1 MRVNKYPVVM
11 EVNSIN
17 VESVTSWLKKAD
29 FHVNNE
35 NYYSDR
41 GFYVLQDGIAK
52 LTPVLPNIPLF
63 YCGSRDYLFK
73 AVARINDEDDLNQWF
88 CNENGEMRMCNLNHV
103 DSYEH
108 LGDSWFRDSKK
119 MRPDELLMFQLSLE
133 RHPVK

>member
-1 MRVNKYPVVM
+1 M
-11 EVNSIN
+11 
-17 VESVTSWLKKAD
+17 
-29 FHVNNE
+29 
-35 NYYSDR
+35 
-41 GFYVLQDGIAK
+41 QDGLAK

-103 DSYEH
+103 DS
-108 LGDSWFRDSKK
+108 KK

-133 RHPVK
+133 RHHVK